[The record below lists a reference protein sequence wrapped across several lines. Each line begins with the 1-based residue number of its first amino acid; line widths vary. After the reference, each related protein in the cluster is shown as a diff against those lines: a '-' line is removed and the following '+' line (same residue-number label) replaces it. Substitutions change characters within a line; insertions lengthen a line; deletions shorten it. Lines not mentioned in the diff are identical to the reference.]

1 MNDLVKVL
9 LAPPVAYCI
18 DANYYKG
25 TTIQQYLK
33 KKRRQLV
40 MEITMEDEEDM
51 KIVCEQRCD
60 EGIRFFRDDVCGTIR
75 TIDGGGGPD
84 RGYERYYN
92 DWWSSETPISPVGR
106 DLPVCKQCGTDG
118 WRTNAYRDPSR
129 VSGEKAHP
137 ARVLAAYGLHRRR
150 LR

>member
-51 KIVCEQRCD
+51 KIVSTPVRSISYMAD
-60 EGIRFFRDDVCGTIR
+60 IPTISNL
-75 TIDGGGGPD
+75 TVFGLAHGFVNHL
-84 RGYERYYN
+84 E
-92 DWWSSETPISPVGR
+92 
-106 DLPVCKQCGTDG
+106 K
-118 WRTNAYRDPSR
+118 
-129 VSGEKAHP
+129 SG
-137 ARVLAAYGLHRRR
+137 
-150 LR
+150 